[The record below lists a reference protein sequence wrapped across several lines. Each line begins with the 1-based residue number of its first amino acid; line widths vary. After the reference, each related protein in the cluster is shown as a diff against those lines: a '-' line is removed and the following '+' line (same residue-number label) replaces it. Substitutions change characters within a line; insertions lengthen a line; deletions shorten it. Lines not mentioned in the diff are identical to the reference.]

1 VIDLTL
7 LGLLPELVLRILAY
21 LDPGSLC
28 QVSLTCTYLKSL
40 ADSQVPLP
48 SPFRSLLR
56 LFSFRVLESARFP
69 TIPSSGIPFPF
80 PFPFVP
86 RPGWFLWDLLEIPY
100 GYHDRKIV
108 HSY

>member
-1 VIDLTL
+1 MIDLTL

-48 SPFRSLLR
+48 SSFHSLPAFFISLPYNSLL
-56 LFSFRVLESARFP
+56 LWHSF
-69 TIPSSGIPFPF
+69 FPF
-80 PFPFVP
+80 TFIFVP
-86 RPGWFLWDLLEIPY
+86 RPGWFLWFLLEIP
-100 GYHDRKIV
+100 
-108 HSY
+108 